1 MSVRAYTLKTLLN
14 NEEMRKFLILI
25 IVVLLQVSSY
35 AQNVEF
41 IDYSKYPSKIMQSL
55 NEAQKEKPFLSIPD
69 LKKQCITAK
78 NEEAITYNNLP
89 KAQKKPLSSS
99 NLVKERKPSTL
110 IVCKV
115 KRGYGMYEDFVLV
128 GASAIALSEDGLCA
142 SNYHVF
148 EYLINEGQSIMPQ
161 DSLFFIADSEGNAY
175 EIETVYNY
183 SKSADLAVFKINTRG
198 EKLIPTPLG
207 NDLAIGTDVH
217 TISHPNQELYY
228 YTKGVVARHVAYE
241 DNPWENRTEITADFA
256 IGSSGGP
263 VYDSCGNLVSVISS
277 TNSVYAGG
285 SEGREWQMVMKICIP
300 VSSLKKLIN
309 S

>member
-1 MSVRAYTLKTLLN
+1 
-14 NEEMRKFLILI
+14 MRKFLILI
-25 IVVLLQVSSY
+25 VITALHLNNY
-35 AQNVEF
+35 AQKVEF
-41 IDYSKYPSKIMQSL
+41 INYAKYPEKIKLSL
-55 NEAQKEKPFLSIPD
+55 EKLQKESPFLSID
-69 LKKQCITAK
+69 QLKQKCISAK
-78 NEEAITYNNLP
+78 DEEAIAYPLP
-89 KAQKKPLSSS
+89 KPSKKVLS
-99 NLVKERKPSTL
+99 NQDLVKKRKPSTL

-128 GASAIALSEDGLCA
+128 GASAVALSEDGLCV

-183 SKSADLAVFKINTRG
+183 SQSADLAVFKINTRG
-198 EKLIPTPLG
+198 NKLIPAPLG
-207 NDLAIGTDVH
+207 NDLEMGNDVH

-228 YTKGVVARHVAYE
+228 YTNGVVARHVAYE

-285 SEGREWQMVMKICIP
+285 SDGKEWQMVMKICIP
-300 VSSLKKLIN
+300 ASTIKRLLN
-309 S
+309 N